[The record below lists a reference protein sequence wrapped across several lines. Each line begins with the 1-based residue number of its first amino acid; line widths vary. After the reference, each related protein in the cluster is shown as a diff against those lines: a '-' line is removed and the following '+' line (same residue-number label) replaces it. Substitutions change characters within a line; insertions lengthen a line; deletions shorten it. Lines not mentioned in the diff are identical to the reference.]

1 MNIGPELLWLLLGIA
16 AVLAEVLAVAPGIGL
31 LFTGLGALGVS
42 LLLYSLPGAEIS
54 LLGQLTWFLAFT
66 AVWAV
71 LLWKPLK
78 RWRMP
83 SPHSGTY
90 SNIVGDRATV
100 GTEGLRRGQQGQV
113 IWSGTLMNAEL
124 ADDATLEDLPAGA
137 TVKVAAVRGNTLIV
151 KNIPG
156 KD

>member
-42 LLLYSLPGAEIS
+42 LLLYSLPGADIS

-71 LLWKPLK
+71 LLWKPMK

-83 SPHSGTY
+83 SAKSGTY

-100 GTEGLRRGQQGQV
+100 GAEGLRKGEQGQV
-113 IWSGTLMNAEL
+113 TWSGTVMNAEL

-137 TVKVAAVRGNTLIV
+137 TVEVAAVRGNTLIV